1 MGEAREAP
9 VTGIGAARVTLLA
22 AVIANVLGWLLPAF
36 SDERGWAAFVFAL
49 SPLWDYR
56 HFQNEGLGLLA
67 FIVLSALTNV
77 LFVVLAA
84 ALALGA
90 SRRAKAVL
98 YAAAAATLLNLYWQI
113 LLEDDR
119 GRLQSG
125 YFVWV
130 VSFALLALAAFF
142 ELRSAPR

>member
-1 MGEAREAP
+1 M
-9 VTGIGAARVTLLA
+9 TGIGAARVTLIA
-22 AVIANVLGWLLPAF
+22 AVIANVLGWVLPAF

-49 SPLWDYR
+49 SPLWDHR
-56 HFQNEGLGLLA
+56 SFDTQPFGLLA
-67 FIVLSALTNV
+67 FIVASALTNV
-77 LFVVLAA
+77 LFAVLAA
-84 ALALGA
+84 ALVLGA

-98 YAAAAATLLNLYWQI
+98 WAAAAATLLNLYWQI

-125 YFVWV
+125 YFVWD
-130 VSFALLALAAFF
+130 VSFALLAFAAFL

>member
-1 MGEAREAP
+1 

-36 SDERGWAAFVFAL
+36 SDQRGWAAFVFAL

>member
-56 HFQNEGLGLLA
+56 HFQNQGLGLLA

-130 VSFALLALAAFF
+130 LSFALLALAAFF

>member
-130 VSFALLALAAFF
+130 LSFALLALAAFF

>member
-1 MGEAREAP
+1 M
-9 VTGIGAARVTLLA
+9 TGIGAARVTLLA

-130 VSFALLALAAFF
+130 LSFALLALAAFF

>member
-1 MGEAREAP
+1 M
-9 VTGIGAARVTLLA
+9 TGIGAARVTLLA

>member
-1 MGEAREAP
+1 M
-9 VTGIGAARVTLLA
+9 TGIGAARVTLLA

-130 VSFALLALAAFF
+130 MSFALLALAAFF